1 MTLRQFLDAGYALL
15 VEEYQRL
22 GTPLM
27 EALEK
32 LQPMAAQ
39 VRKPDDVSVSEAV
52 IVSENEASMRKLAQM
67 MGGVG

>member
-32 LQPMAAQ
+32 LQDMSAHTK
-39 VRKPDDVSVSEAV
+39 KPGEVVAESAV
-52 IVSENEASMRKLAQM
+52 ISQNEASLRQLQQM